1 MTGTGG
7 KKLKKVEAP
16 NPFSLPDGMD
26 IIALGKREKEEH
38 AQLRELMKTLT
49 LSQKTELQL
58 EQTKRHLW
66 RPSTPDAEEEAA
78 FFAKKT
84 DSELDDLTIQTR
96 NRHAEKECLADYIKK
111 KRELF
116 LVQYALGVKN
126 DEMRRLEE
134 SAQAEEDKL
143 LRAENTYEAD
153 TAKFDTFLKE
163 NDRSSVEAIKQA
175 EVQTKIK
182 LDKMG
187 EIKKL
192 QQEIAAA
199 KSSISKQEDLLR
211 ELRFYREFVYS
222 LTPKDWLAQQTDKR
236 KKAMAAKA
244 ICRSTAR

>member
-1 MTGTGG
+1 
-7 KKLKKVEAP
+7 
-16 NPFSLPDGMD
+16 
-26 IIALGKREKEEH
+26 
-38 AQLRELMKTLT
+38 
-49 LSQKTELQL
+49 
-58 EQTKRHLW
+58 
-66 RPSTPDAEEEAA
+66 
-78 FFAKKT
+78 
-84 DSELDDLTIQTR
+84 
-96 NRHAEKECLADYIKK
+96 
-111 KRELF
+111 
-116 LVQYALGVKN
+116 
-126 DEMRRLEE
+126 MRRLEE

-222 LTPKDWLAQQTDKR
+222 LTPKVRDRYFL
-236 KKAMAAKA
+236 
-244 ICRSTAR
+244 

>member
-1 MTGTGG
+1 
-7 KKLKKVEAP
+7 
-16 NPFSLPDGMD
+16 
-26 IIALGKREKEEH
+26 
-38 AQLRELMKTLT
+38 
-49 LSQKTELQL
+49 
-58 EQTKRHLW
+58 
-66 RPSTPDAEEEAA
+66 
-78 FFAKKT
+78 
-84 DSELDDLTIQTR
+84 
-96 NRHAEKECLADYIKK
+96 
-111 KRELF
+111 
-116 LVQYALGVKN
+116 
-126 DEMRRLEE
+126 MRRLEE

-222 LTPKDWLAQQTDKR
+222 LTPKVRDRYFLWLFIHVDVLFYVFLLSIS
-236 KKAMAAKA
+236 MH
-244 ICRSTAR
+244 SSY